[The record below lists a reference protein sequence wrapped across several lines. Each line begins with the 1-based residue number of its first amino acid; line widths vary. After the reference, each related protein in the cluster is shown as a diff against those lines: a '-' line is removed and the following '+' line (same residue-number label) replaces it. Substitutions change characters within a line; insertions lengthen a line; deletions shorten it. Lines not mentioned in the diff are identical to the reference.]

1 MNFLKF
7 LLASCAKVRVPRV
20 LVLLLTVAF
29 LASAFF
35 PTDLQTYPHD
45 RELLAPSEPFAN
57 GVEHYARFINT
68 ALQVGIPMLLWDR
81 EGLAQLAVIAVVTTL
96 ATHGTKHLVNNL
108 IVDGTRLGQRP
119 GGIDSRYNI
128 PSGHSSMASSAV
140 YFLARRYALAF
151 LWVTVP
157 VLLMTMYARIAL
169 GAHTLSAVLAGAF
182 LGLLVAAIFTSP
194 WGQRRTTQPMRLQG

>member
-1 MNFLKF
+1 MNLLKY

-29 LASAFF
+29 VASAVF
-35 PTDLQTYPHD
+35 PTDLESYPHE
-45 RELLAPSEPFAN
+45 RELLAPSEPYAN

-68 ALQVGIPMLLWDR
+68 ALQIGIPLLLWDR
-81 EGLAQLAVIAVVTTL
+81 EGLAQLAVIAVATTL

-108 IVDGTRLGQRP
+108 IVDSTRLGQRP
-119 GGIDSRYNI
+119 SGPDSRYNI
-128 PSGHSSMASSAV
+128 PSGHSSMAGSAV

-151 LWVTVP
+151 LWITVP

-169 GAHTLSAVLAGAF
+169 GAHTLSAVLAGAC
-182 LGLLVAAIFTSP
+182 LGMLVAALFTSRWRP
-194 WGQRRTTQPMRLQG
+194 AVLPAGAAQA